1 MVKRK
6 AYGKPQINQVKLVP
20 EDAVLA
26 GCKLSG
32 VATGSSN
39 KNAGRCN
46 TATQACQNAGS

>member
-26 GCKLSG
+26 GCKTSQYATG
-32 VATGSSN
+32 NKNSVATTCTSP
-39 KNAGRCN
+39 
-46 TATQACQNAGS
+46 ATACQKVGS